1 MRKLSCKWPVYLTLF
16 AFLPPVFYV
25 WFRIG
30 KPEIFN
36 PTQLMEKVVGAGVIA
51 MIVWL
56 VYGVASLLARKVLL
70 RAVIVLS
77 LVWKLFRFRE
87 CIFLP

>member
-30 KPEIFN
+30 KPEIFDAD
-36 PTQLMEKVVGAGVIA
+36 QLAQKIVAAVAMA

-56 VYGVASLLARKVLL
+56 IYGVACLLAPQKP
-70 RAVIVLS
+70 
-77 LVWKLFRFRE
+77 KDKQKQ
-87 CIFLP
+87 